1 MYKVKINLLPDQSGG
16 DNKMKDNDHLRTWK
30 KFKEDKLD
38 YKTEIEKQV
47 ISEMAKLVVQIVE
60 RRRSLGLTQTQVAE
74 LAGITQAQVGRLET
88 SSTIP
93 SIETVVKVAIALGM
107 TINLSSYEEQ
117 SAARMTNV

>member
-1 MYKVKINLLPDQSGG
+1 
-16 DNKMKDNDHLRTWK
+16 MKNNDHLRTWK

-74 LAGITQAQVGRLET
+74 QAGITQAQVGRLET

-117 SAARMTNV
+117 SAARMTYV

>member
-1 MYKVKINLLPDQSGG
+1 
-16 DNKMKDNDHLRTWK
+16 MKDNDHLRTWK

>member
-1 MYKVKINLLPDQSGG
+1 
-16 DNKMKDNDHLRTWK
+16 MKNNDHLRTWK

-117 SAARMTNV
+117 SAARMTYV

>member
-1 MYKVKINLLPDQSGG
+1 MKKNDNLS
-16 DNKMKDNDHLRTWK
+16 TWK

-38 YKTEIEKQV
+38 YKTEIEKKV

-107 TINLSSYEEQ
+107 TVNLSSYEEQ
-117 SAARMTNV
+117 TAARMTYV